1 LVLEVL
7 LEAVQALTAAA
18 LERLELEAGKKE

>member
-7 LEAVQALTAAA
+7 LEAVQALMAAA
-18 LERLELEAGKKE
+18 LERLELEAEKKE